1 MTEPIE
7 SSDFAQ
13 EFYLKMRAA
22 ITGRPS
28 RDTKRRIE
36 KAKQTSTKPFEK
48 GREPIK
54 VAATIDGLIKDFN
67 WESRLGEA
75 ELFTSWG
82 KIVGEANAEAS
93 TPEVLTNKV
102 LQVRCK
108 STAWAAQLRLI
119 EKDILSRIKDEFP
132 DLEIDSLKFSGPAAP
147 SWKKGPRSVPGRGP
161 RDTYG

>member
-1 MTEPIE
+1 MSDSTEG
-7 SSDFAQ
+7 SDFAQ

-36 KAKQTSTKPFEK
+36 KSKQTSTKPFEK
-48 GREPIK
+48 GREPLK
-54 VAATIDGLIKDFN
+54 VAATIDGLIRDFN

-75 ELFTSWG
+75 ELFTNWA

-93 TPEVLTNKV
+93 TPEVLTNKI

-119 EKDILSRIKDEFP
+119 EREILTRIKEEFA
-132 DLEIDSLKFSGPAAP
+132 DLEIESLKFSGPAAP